1 MQKNTTNQADTLEVW
16 DLPVRLFHWA
26 LVSLVIGAV
35 VTANLPIAY
44 MEWHMRIG
52 YAILTLLIFRVL
64 WGLTGP
70 YYARFQ
76 NFIYSPKTVL
86 KYAQSLFINHKD
98 QRYLGHNPLGAL
110 MVFLMLLLLVI
121 QAVSGLFSSDDI
133 FTDGPLVR
141 KVSGD
146 LSDFFTGVHHTNIIL
161 LVIAII
167 VHICANLAYWLF
179 KKENLIAPM
188 IHGRKEKTG
197 AEDWVPQTQAKPV
210 WLALICFAIS
220 ALIVFYIVEI
230 Y

>member
-1 MQKNTTNQADTLEVW
+1 MQKNTTNQADTLKVW

-64 WGLTGP
+64 WGIIGP

-86 KYAQSLFINHKD
+86 KYAQSLFLKHKD
-98 QRYLGHNPLGAL
+98 RHYLGHNPMGAL

-121 QAVSGLFSSDDI
+121 QAISGLFSSDDI

-141 KVSGD
+141 KVSSD
-146 LSDFFTGVHHTNIIL
+146 LSDFFTGIHHTNIIL
-161 LVIAII
+161 LIIAII
-167 VHICANLAYWLF
+167 MHICANLAYWLF

-188 IHGRKEKTG
+188 IHGRKEKKG
-197 AEDWVPQTQAKPV
+197 AEDWVPQTQDKPV
-210 WLALICFAIS
+210 WLALICFTIS